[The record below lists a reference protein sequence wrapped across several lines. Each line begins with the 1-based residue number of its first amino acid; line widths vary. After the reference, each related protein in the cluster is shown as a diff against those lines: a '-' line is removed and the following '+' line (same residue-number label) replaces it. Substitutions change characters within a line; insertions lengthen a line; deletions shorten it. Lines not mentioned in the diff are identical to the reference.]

1 MLHSG
6 QLKLLVELLLS
17 EQSRLH
23 HLHLMDERVRA
34 PMLAMVESQENA
46 SDMED
51 VRASDIE
58 ELFYHFSETCENLY
72 TFLQCLQNVVQ
83 RWNVDLTRG
92 KNVNSSLLDN
102 EFFRLLRQ
110 CYRSLILFDSRHH
123 IRHAVVS
130 FWRES
135 SELGPRE
142 SSPILDRYE
151 KTVGF
156 WRPMSSMRL
165 DYFIVRSV
173 RALRWML

>member
-58 ELFYHFSETCENLY
+58 ELFYHFS
-72 TFLQCLQNVVQ
+72 
-83 RWNVDLTRG
+83 
-92 KNVNSSLLDN
+92 
-102 EFFRLLRQ
+102 
-110 CYRSLILFDSRHH
+110 
-123 IRHAVVS
+123 
-130 FWRES
+130 
-135 SELGPRE
+135 
-142 SSPILDRYE
+142 
-151 KTVGF
+151 
-156 WRPMSSMRL
+156 
-165 DYFIVRSV
+165 
-173 RALRWML
+173 